1 MDRSTLA
8 RTGIAGAVAGLGLTA
23 GGIAMAS
30 AESKTA
36 DATISSSAHP
46 GGPRGDRGHI
56 AEILAEELGLEEE
69 VVQDA
74 LTAVRDELRPDRSD
88 KDEGA
93 VPEQP
98 TDEERAERQAAF
110 AAALAEELDVSE
122 AKVAAA
128 LDALHQ
134 EVEAEREERRADGRE
149 RLVERLDAAIED
161 GTLTAAD
168 KASVLKAFDAE
179 LIGDGFGGGPG
190 RHGPVGGAP
199 TT

>member
-30 AESKTA
+30 AESETA

-88 KDEGA
+88 KDAGA
-93 VPEQP
+93 VPEKP

-128 LDALHQ
+128 LDALQQ
-134 EVEAEREERRADGRE
+134 EAEAEREERRADGRE

-190 RHGPVGGAP
+190 RHGPAGGAP